1 MIALTVWVSVV
12 NLQVPTVGS
21 NEFGKIVHFEAA
33 RSAIAAMPMRSIT
46 PRLGPRA
53 QQYTEEERES
63 EPEVR
68 LIYQTVHNSATRS
81 RFAENQSLSVISP
94 GHLIELPGTPPPV
107 LRL

>member
-1 MIALTVWVSVV
+1 MIGLTVWVSVV

-33 RSAIAAMPMRSIT
+33 RSATAAVPTRSIV

-53 QQYTEEERES
+53 LQYTEGERES
-63 EPEVR
+63 EPEVG
-68 LIYQTVHNSATRS
+68 LIHQTVHNGATRS

-94 GHLIELPGTPPPV
+94 DHLIELPGTPPPA